1 MAGFLARRTGTMLL
15 VLFVTSIL
23 VFLGIRAVPGSPVT
37 VLAGQVQA
45 EGGGALDPKRAEWVR
60 HKYLLD
66 RPLAVQYAHWMWL
79 VLHGDLGRD
88 QSNQPIGRMI
98 VSRLPIS
105 LEIAFL
111 AVLTGA
117 LVGIPL
123 GLLAAVRRGKPTDH
137 VTTGA
142 TVVAMSVPSI
152 WLAFLL
158 ITLFAVDLHWLPAGG
173 YRSVQHPLANL
184 DHLVLPVI
192 VVAYTIA
199 AAVARQTRTSVSDSL
214 GSEYV
219 RTARAK
225 GLDESA
231 VVGRHALR
239 NSLITVVTRLGLEFA
254 GLITGLVVVETIFGI
269 PGFGQLTIGAVDN
282 RDYPLVQAVVLVG
295 AVGYVLASFFVDVAY
310 SLLNPRVRL
319 S

>member
-37 VLAGQVQA
+37 VLSGQLQ
-45 EGGGALDPKRAEWVR
+45 GQGQGADDPKLDEWIR

-66 RPLAVQYAHWMWL
+66 KPLPEQYAHWMWL

-88 QSNQPIGRMI
+88 QNEQPIGRLI
-98 VSRLPIS
+98 ASRLPIS

-111 AVLTGA
+111 GVLVGAV
-117 LVGIPL
+117 VGIPL
-123 GLLAAVRRGKPTDH
+123 GLLAAVRRGRPTDH

-142 TVVAMSVPSI
+142 TVVAMSVPNI
-152 WLAFLL
+152 WLALLL
-158 ITLFAVDLHWLPAGG
+158 ITWFAVDLHWLPAGG
-173 YRSVQHPLANL
+173 YRSVRHPLANL

-192 VVAYTIA
+192 VVAYGIA
-199 AAVARQTRTSVSDSL
+199 ASVARQTRTSMVDSL

-239 NSLITVVTRLGLEFA
+239 NSLITVVTGLGLAFA
-254 GLITGLVVVETIFGI
+254 ALITGLGIVETVFGI
-269 PGFGQLTIGAVDN
+269 PGFGQLTIDAVGT

-295 AVGYVLASFFVDVAY
+295 AVGYVLASFLVDVAY